1 MKIRVKIEPQEITAI
16 DEFIRHHEESCEE
29 TMKVID
35 NLLGKITTAAFN
47 KKQKI
52 LQELSEL

>member
-16 DEFIRHHEESCEE
+16 DEYIRHHEKSCEE

-35 NLLGKITTAAFN
+35 TLLGKITTATLN